1 MTIVTVKMKSLKRVS
16 EMVLESGKELE
27 GEGIERKVIV
37 EEGPWMGEDKDI
49 ALEQYF
55 QTEGLSTCAKCQ
67 HCECEGKKPRI
78 LTKEPD
84 EKRGNK
90 RRRRV

>member
-1 MTIVTVKMKSLKRVS
+1 
-16 EMVLESGKELE
+16 MVLESGKLL

-49 ALEQYF
+49 TLEQYF